1 MLPHAELDGGDPAD
15 PPHQVLIRGRVV
27 LQGLRADPVDRQ
39 VPLRDLEVLHLQEVQ
54 EHVSPTGGWVDK
66 CLLEAGVL
74 DVRKVLDVHDE
85 FVVLLD
91 QAQGYRIEGADMM
104 L

>member
-1 MLPHAELDGGDPAD
+1 MISKYYTFKRSNRTSL
-15 PPHQVLIRGRVV
+15 
-27 LQGLRADPVDRQ
+27 LQG
-39 VPLRDLEVLHLQEVQ
+39 
-54 EHVSPTGGWVDK
+54 GGLVDK

-74 DVRKVLDVHDE
+74 DVGEVLDVHDE

-91 QAQGYRIEGADMM
+91 QAQGDRIEGADMM